1 MATSMF
7 FCAQCGELKGIEKES
22 CGREKKFE
30 KVSRRCKIS
39 HKTIWLSRIP
49 RNYLQRSY
57 VGFPVPGGLDEC
69 GKKRLILVFQT
80 FPWLFSHSSLSQH
93 AVYFVSNGGCWP
105 HYSESPSFKQ
115 FFSRFCRFY
124 DPSVTKEGDP
134 QHVPKALRVN
144 QEPTEHHAC
153 RNGS

>member
-7 FCAQCGELKGIEKES
+7 FCSQCSELKGIEKES
-22 CGREKKFE
+22 CGREKKIE
-30 KVSRRCKIS
+30 KVWRRCKIS
-39 HKTIWLSRIP
+39 HKTIWLSSIP
-49 RNYLQRSY
+49 RKYLPRSY
-57 VGFPVPGGLDEC
+57 VGFPVPGDMTSVVKSDAFSYFKVPLTLLTFFFVTTRGLLC
-69 GKKRLILVFQT
+69 FQRRLLA
-80 FPWLFSHSSLSQH
+80 PRL
-93 AVYFVSNGGCWP
+93 
-105 HYSESPSFKQ
+105 SESPRFKQ

-144 QEPTEHHAC
+144 QDPPEHHAC